1 MLLFASYGRKEAY
14 VTRKLPIIL
23 PIKEE
28 KKTAQKKAVQLSNT
42 HKAVIKKQRKIIL
55 SMF

>member
-28 KKTAQKKAVQLSNT
+28 KK
-42 HKAVIKKQRKIIL
+42 QRKKKLFNYQIPIKQSL
-55 SMF
+55 KNKEK

>member
-23 PIKEE
+23 LIKEK
-28 KKTAQKKAVQLSNT
+28 KKTAQKKALQLSNT